1 MGTKKLT
8 VIATSSASL
17 ESIENSVISVVN
29 QRRAKDQAN
38 NYIGDVFAVQHK
50 AQFYVVDNDFI
61 STIKSDGNVLKT
73 DYITSTK
80 LGEELAKIPSSGT
93 VTLDEDKVN
102 ELIDNKITT
111 LDLDSKFSSKANV
124 SDVYTKSEVDGKL
137 ATVSAG
143 GSVSLDG
150 YVREEALT
158 NLATKDELNSKA
170 DSSELATLATK
181 DEVNAKLDS
190 STYTTDKATFA
201 TKSEIEDKAN
211 KDEVY
216 SKTEIDAKI
225 EAIPTTDVDLSEYAT
240 TEQLNLALTAKAD
253 ITMVEGLATKD
264 EVNEEIAK
272 LATKDEITPISEKI
286 VVIEESIGGLASKD
300 EIVTLDTLTPIND
313 KLAEIEALVPNF
325 ATSSDLM
332 GFANMDDVRMEL
344 DTKADTTVIDT
355 LATKVELGN
364 YALKSEIPTGVE
376 IDDEQIARV
385 VNENSKIQEL
395 SSTVA
400 NMASNLQ
407 GATYP
412 QLVATMKY
420 LGYDLPKTLA
430 AYENFNAFGDD
441 RLSGDTT
448 ITFTPISWAGSYG
461 QAWERVAIYNE
472 ADEMLVAKYATVS
485 SDGLSIEAVFSKD
498 SYDTHP
504 KGDSWEAVPDDYE
517 LLDGEVRASITLGE
531 RNYYGATYSSRML
544 NHNATSYT
552 ESFLAAEH
560 NTKPWSFTFYD
571 YKPSKFSVRNGTE
584 TYGGYGH
591 MTKYNLKLQIGDWS
605 KEFVYENSNAVNDI
619 VVNFKD
625 LALGSDEKLIELA
638 KAWNI
643 PVTPY
648 NFYDDILTAK
658 GILLSSDLSGQNEN
672 FKANQSAITLNTTKD
687 SIEIS
692 ADINALIEY
701 PSSNETQGSGKWI
714 GIGIDTGKP
723 SILGVSVD
731 NYELQQSDIDEAKAV
746 GLSEGSFVFWFKAEQ
761 DYTRDLVLRSGELE
775 RSVSIIFK
783 QVDTPVD
790 TQGSSTV
797 SPTSPSL
804 DGEST
809 NNQNFSDIIVME

>member
-50 AQFYVVDNDFI
+50 AQFYVVDDDFI
-61 STIKSDGNVLKT
+61 STVKSDGNVLKT
-73 DYITSTK
+73 DYVTSTK

-93 VTLDEDKVN
+93 ITLDENRVN

-111 LDLDSKFSSKANV
+111 LDLDNKFSSKASV
-124 SDVYTKSEVDGKL
+124 DDVYTKSEIDGKL

-143 GSVSLDG
+143 GNVSLDG

-158 NLATKDELNSKA
+158 NLATKDELQ
-170 DSSELATLATK
+170 TLATK
-181 DEVNAKLDS
+181 DEVNSKLDN
-190 STYTTDKATFA
+190 STYTADKATYA
-201 TKSEIEDKAN
+201 TKAEIETKAN

-216 SKTEIDAKI
+216 SKTEIDTKI
-225 EAIPTTDVDLSEYAT
+225 EAIPTTDVDLSDYAT
-240 TEQLNLALTAKAD
+240 TEQLNLALESKANTLVID
-253 ITMVEGLATKD
+253 TLATKD
-264 EVNEEIAK
+264 ELNSEIVK

-286 VVIEESIGGLASKD
+286 IVIEESIEGLASKD
-300 EIVTLDTLTPIND
+300 EIALLATKDELTPIND
-313 KLAEIEALVPNF
+313 KLAEIDTLIPNF
-325 ATSSDLM
+325 ATSGDLM
-332 GFANMDDVRMEL
+332 GFANMSDVRMEL
-344 DTKADTTVIDT
+344 DTKADATVIDT
-355 LATKVELGN
+355 LATKAELGN
-364 YALKSEIPTGVE
+364 YALKSEVPTNVE
-376 IDDEQIARV
+376 LDDEQIARI

-412 QLVATMKY
+412 QIVATMKY
-420 LGYDLPKTLA
+420 LGYGLPKTLA
-430 AYENFNAFGDD
+430 AYENFNAFGDS

-448 ITFTPISWAGSYG
+448 ITLTPITYAGSYG

-472 ADEMLVAKYATVS
+472 AGEMLVAKYATIS
-485 SDGLSIEAVFSKD
+485 SDGLSIEAVFSKEAI
-498 SYDTHP
+498 STHP
-504 KGDSWEAVPDDYE
+504 RNDDYESVPSNYE

-531 RNYYGATYSSRML
+531 RNYYGTTYGNRML

-552 ESFLAAEH
+552 QTFLAYSH

-571 YKPSKFSVRNGTE
+571 YKPTKFSVRNGTE

-605 KEFVYENSNAVNDI
+605 KEFVYENSKAVNDI
-619 VVNFKD
+619 VVDFEN

-643 PVTPY
+643 PVTAY
-648 NFYDDILTAK
+648 NFYADILTAK
-658 GILLSSDLSGQNEN
+658 GVLLSSELGGQNEN
-672 FKANQSAITLNTTKD
+672 FRPNQSAITLNTTKD
-687 SIEIS
+687 SIEVS
-692 ADINALIEY
+692 ADINVLLEY
-701 PSSNETQGSGKWI
+701 PSSNEAQGTGKWI

-723 SILGVSVD
+723 SIIGVSVD
-731 NYELQQSDIDEAKAV
+731 DYGLQQIDIDEAKAV
-746 GLSEGSFVFWFKAEQ
+746 GLPDGSFVFWFKAEQ
-761 DYTRDLVLRSGELE
+761 DYTRELVLRSGELE
-775 RSVSIIFK
+775 RSVNVVFK

-797 SPTSPSL
+797 PPTSPL
-804 DGEST
+804 PDGEST

>member
-1 MGTKKLT
+1 M
-8 VIATSSASL
+8 
-17 ESIENSVISVVN
+17 
-29 QRRAKDQAN
+29 
-38 NYIGDVFAVQHK
+38 
-50 AQFYVVDNDFI
+50 VD
-61 STIKSDGNVLKT
+61 
-73 DYITSTK
+73 
-80 LGEELAKIPSSGT
+80 
-93 VTLDEDKVN
+93 
-102 ELIDNKITT
+102 
-111 LDLDSKFSSKANV
+111 
-124 SDVYTKSEVDGKL
+124 
-137 ATVSAG
+137 
-143 GSVSLDG
+143 
-150 YVREEALT
+150 
-158 NLATKDELNSKA
+158 
-170 DSSELATLATK
+170 
-181 DEVNAKLDS
+181 
-190 STYTTDKATFA
+190 
-201 TKSEIEDKAN
+201 
-211 KDEVY
+211 
-216 SKTEIDAKI
+216 
-225 EAIPTTDVDLSEYAT
+225 
-240 TEQLNLALTAKAD
+240 
-253 ITMVEGLATKD
+253 GLATKI

-272 LATKDEITPISEKI
+272 LATKDEIA
-286 VVIEESIGGLASKD
+286 VLATKDELSLLTSKD
-300 EIVTLDTLTPIND
+300 ELTGLATKDELTPIND

-376 IDDEQIARV
+376 IDDEQVARA

-395 SSTVA
+395 SSAVA

-412 QLVATMKY
+412 QIVATMKY
-420 LGYDLPKTLA
+420 LGYELPTTLA
-430 AYENFNAFGDD
+430 AYENFNAFSDD

-448 ITFTPISWAGSYG
+448 ITLTPITYAGNYG

-472 ADEMLVAKYATVS
+472 ADEMLIAKYATIS
-485 SDGLSIEAVFSKD
+485 SDKLSVDVIYARDGHSSNDGIANIPEN
-498 SYDTHP
+498 
-504 KGDSWEAVPDDYE
+504 YE
-517 LLDGEVRASITLGE
+517 LLDGEVKGKVVLGAVDYHGDE
-531 RNYYGATYSSRML
+531 KTIL
-544 NHNATSYT
+544 NHFAASGQYT
-552 ESFLAAEH
+552 EIFLGITH

-571 YKPSKFSVRNGTE
+571 YKPTKFSVRNGTE

-761 DYTRDLVLRSGELE
+761 DYTRTLILRSGELE